1 MRRLVEFPLE
11 GGGEVVVEVDD
22 DISGEPVTRGWGD
35 RRVTT
40 EQAQQTFEAAIGR
53 VESAARALWTRLH
66 ELPESPDEV
75 AVEFGLQLSA
85 EVGAF
90 IASASST
97 GNFKVSLTWR
107 SRSGP
112 GARFSP
118 TPPPPEAVGH

>member
-53 VESAARALWTRLH
+53 VESAARR
-66 ELPESPDEV
+66 
-75 AVEFGLQLSA
+75 AVDP
-85 EVGAF
+85 
-90 IASASST
+90 ASRAA
-97 GNFKVSLTWR
+97 GV
-107 SRSGP
+107 P
-112 GARFSP
+112 
-118 TPPPPEAVGH
+118 